1 MINKELVWMFIR
13 RHLTISLVVAIG
25 SGVLS
30 FCLALLFPD
39 THLEDAAKISMS
51 WPKIMKDL
59 FGDPIHAFTD
69 IYGWLNLQ
77 VFHITFW
84 AIFGVFASF
93 LASYIVAT
101 EVERKTIDTLL
112 SCCVTRSEVIVSRLT
127 ALAMILTVSII
138 PFFLGCLLAIAILDQ
153 PLQLEVLLAACI
165 SGLFLILVWAATT
178 LLISVCFSYQTPS
191 LIITWG
197 LFAFLFLFKEVFSKL
212 VPALENFAYMSPFH
226 YYRTGDI
233 LLRKTYLWSDW
244 VVLLC
249 VSIFFASLAT
259 IYFSRKDILL

>member
-13 RHLTISLVVAIG
+13 RHLTLSLVVAIG
-25 SGVLS
+25 SGVLA
-30 FCLALLFPD
+30 FCLALLFPE
-39 THLEDAAKISMS
+39 THLEDAAKISRN

-59 FGDPIHAFTD
+59 FGDPINAFTD

-112 SCCVTRSEVIVSRLT
+112 SCGVTRSEVIISRLIG
-127 ALAMILTVSII
+127 LATILTVSII
-138 PFFLGCLLAIAILDQ
+138 PLLLGCLLAIFILDQ
-153 PLQLEVLLAACI
+153 PLRLEALLAACI
-165 SGLFLILVWAATT
+165 SGLFLFLVWAATT
-178 LLISVCFSYQTPS
+178 LLISVYIPYQTPS
-191 LIITWG
+191 LIITG
-197 LFAFLFLFKEVFSKL
+197 GIFGFLFLLKEAITKL
-212 VPALENFAYMSPFH
+212 VPALENFSYISPYH

-233 LLRKTYLWSDW
+233 LLRKTYCWSDW
-244 VVLLC
+244 VLLLC
-249 VSIFFASLAT
+249 VSITFASLAVLC
-259 IYFSRKDILL
+259 FSRRDILL

>member
-1 MINKELVWMFIR
+1 MINKELVCMFIR

-25 SGVLS
+25 SGVLA
-30 FCLALLFPD
+30 FCLALLFPE
-39 THLEDAAKISMS
+39 TRLEDAANISES

-59 FGDPIHAFTD
+59 FGDPIHGFTD

-93 LASYIVAT
+93 LASNIVAT

-112 SCCVTRSEVIVSRLT
+112 SCCVTRSEVIVSRLIG
-127 ALAMILTVSII
+127 LATILTLSVI
-138 PFFLGCLLAIAILDQ
+138 PFFLGCLLAIFILDQ
-153 PLQLEVLLAACI
+153 PLQLVALLAACI
-165 SGLFLILVWAATT
+165 SGLLLFLVFAATT
-178 LLISVCFSYQTPS
+178 LLISVYIPYQTPS

-197 LFAFLFLFKEVFSKL
+197 LFGFLFLFKEAITKL
-212 VPALENFAYMSPFH
+212 VPALENFAYISPYH

-233 LLRKTYLWSDW
+233 LLRNTYFWSDW

-249 VSIFFASLAT
+249 VSITFASLAAL
-259 IYFSRKDILL
+259 YFSRRDILL